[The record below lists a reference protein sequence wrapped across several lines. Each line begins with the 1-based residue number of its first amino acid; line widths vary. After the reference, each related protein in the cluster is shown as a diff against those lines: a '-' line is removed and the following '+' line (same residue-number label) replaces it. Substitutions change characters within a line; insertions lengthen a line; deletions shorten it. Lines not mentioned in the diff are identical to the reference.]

1 VPSSASSEINIAT
14 RPSLV
19 YHQLRNSDCLF
30 KRFPRAHHVLLL
42 FSLAP
47 KHTPT
52 VKCLPRLPP
61 QMRYISPRPEAFFL
75 SHPKPSR
82 SQPYIRNAAVLTLM
96 FFCFSLS
103 LSLFK
108 EEKDYSICLSLLLPQ
123 ISCISLRPRGCLSIP
138 SNTFNI
144 STLYPNTNMDHHM
157 FFCFSLSPKPISK
170 LWMSVPLS
178 ASTKINIFALR
189 APTLSHMFKIVSEEV
204 DVLLF
209 FSATKMNLQSLY
221 VCLFS
226 WLK

>member
-103 LSLFK
+103 LSL
-108 EEKDYSICLSLLLPQ
+108 SLSLQRREGLQYMFVSSSTSNKLYIAAP
-123 ISCISLRPRGCLSIP
+123 PRLS
-138 SNTFNI
+138 F
-144 STLYPNTNMDHHM
+144 YPIQHLQYLD
-157 FFCFSLSPKPISK
+157 SISK
-170 LWMSVPLS
+170 YQHGPSY
-178 ASTKINIFALR
+178 
-189 APTLSHMFKIVSEEV
+189 
-204 DVLLF
+204 VLLF
-209 FSATKMNLQSLY
+209 FSVTKTHFETVD
-221 VCLFS
+221 VCPFVCFN
-226 WLK
+226 